1 MKDPERD
8 ARAARY
14 AAEQDEQYYRTNQ
27 TQQQQEYYVE
37 EEPATPLEQAYWST
51 MPSSYKGDGQV
62 KIVNNYYDSRYVEK
76 KSLGTQNQHIARLR
90 LGRRMVRSFMGIR
103 HIVGQF
109 MV

>member
-1 MKDPERD
+1 MRRFTHKVGTAAAVAVLAAFLQGCYTYMPTMSREADGVYYNPMKDPERD

-62 KIVNNYYDSRYVEK
+62 K
-76 KSLGTQNQHIARLR
+76 
-90 LGRRMVRSFMGIR
+90 
-103 HIVGQF
+103 
-109 MV
+109 